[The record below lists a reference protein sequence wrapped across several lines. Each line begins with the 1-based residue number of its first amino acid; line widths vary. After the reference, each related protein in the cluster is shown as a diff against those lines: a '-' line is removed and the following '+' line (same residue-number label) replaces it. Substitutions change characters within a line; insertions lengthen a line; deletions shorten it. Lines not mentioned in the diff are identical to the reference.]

1 MEGVEPKDR
10 QVQQQ
15 QRRQALAVPL
25 RLRPRRGQLVQA
37 RQAGAALGVDD
48 RERIDAAGA
57 LPAQPPGEPT
67 RLDVF
72 RGELARRLRAR
83 VAAADEDAQ
92 LGEALDRWEL
102 SLFASEPFRS
112 EQLRESLTALLG
124 GADGLWAATV
134 RGALLLGE
142 TARDRADQ
150 LERLRALSAGE
161 PAMPST
167 LDVVRR
173 ALVETLLHGD
183 RPALVSALDES
194 LLGLRARPAGFLTAV
209 A

>member
-1 MEGVEPKDR
+1 M
-10 QVQQQ
+10 
-15 QRRQALAVPL
+15 
-25 RLRPRRGQLVQA
+25 
-37 RQAGAALGVDD
+37 
-48 RERIDAAGA
+48 
-57 LPAQPPGEPT
+57 
-67 RLDVF
+67 
-72 RGELARRLRAR
+72 LARIST
-83 VAAADEDAQ
+83 ADDDPDLA
-92 LGEALDRWEL
+92 EALDRWEL

-124 GADGLWAATV
+124 GADGLWAAIV

-161 PAMPST
+161 PAKPST

-183 RPALVSALDES
+183 RPALVAALDES
-194 LLGLRARPAGFLTAV
+194 LLGLRPRPAGFLTAV